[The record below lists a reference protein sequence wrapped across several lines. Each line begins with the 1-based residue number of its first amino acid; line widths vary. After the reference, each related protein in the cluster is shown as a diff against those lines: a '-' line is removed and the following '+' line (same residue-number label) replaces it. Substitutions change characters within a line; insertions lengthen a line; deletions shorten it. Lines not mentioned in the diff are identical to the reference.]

1 MKRTGKRL
9 ASLALAL
16 ILLLAVLP
24 GGVLAADLKVN
35 SISADKPSATVGQKI
50 TWTATASGGTGSYRY
65 CFYVFKDNKILER
78 GSYGT
83 ANTYSYTP
91 TAGGSYTVRVYVKDS
106 ANTAVNKMSTAIT
119 VSAAPITV
127 SLTVDKTRAAVNE
140 KITWTA
146 TASGGTG
153 SYKYCFYLFK
163 DGKIKERGSYG
174 AAKIKAYTP
183 TETGTYT
190 VRVYVKDSAGTAKTQ
205 EGGQSV
211 VFAPIVVTSLEPD
224 KTEGME
230 GDYITWTASAAGG
243 TGGLEYCFYVYRSL
257 GKRQHEVIKKT
268 GWSAE
273 TTCDVY
279 GSYMGG
285 YDCRVY
291 VRDKA
296 GTKVSYD
303 CPTTVSLEMFNDYSL
318 YVWSFKPDVTSDPV
332 TGYFV
337 WELDAGS
344 AGQLTY
350 EFCFYV
356 FCNGKVV
363 ERGPWQD
370 QQWYSY
376 NATEFGAYTCRVYWR
391 DKEGFMGTDYRDCE
405 TPLSFTGA

>member
-1 MKRTGKRL
+1 MRRTCKTIV
-9 ASLALAL
+9 SLALAL

-24 GGVLAADLKVN
+24 GSALAAGLTVK
-35 SISADKPSATVGQKI
+35 SITANTSSTTVGTKI
-50 TWTATASGGTGSYRY
+50 TWTATAEGGTGTYRY
-65 CFYVFKDNKILER
+65 CFYLFKDGKILKR

-83 ANTYSYTP
+83 SRTYDYTP
-91 TAGGSYTVRVYVKDS
+91 DAGGSYTVRVYVKDS
-106 ANTAVNKMSTAIT
+106 ANTSVNKMSAA
-119 VSAAPITV
+119 VSVANAPITV
-127 SLTVDKTRAAVNE
+127 NLTVDKNRAAKNE

-146 TASGGTG
+146 SASGGTG
-153 SYKYCFYLFK
+153 SYQYCFYIFLN
-163 DGKIKERGSYG
+163 GKIKERGAYG
-174 AAKIKAYTP
+174 TAKTKSYTP
-183 TETGTYT
+183 KETGTYT
-190 VRVYVKDSAGTAKTQ
+190 VRVYVKDSAGTMKTQ
-205 EGGQSV
+205 EGGKCV
-211 VFAPIVVTSLEPD
+211 VFAPIVVTNLAPD
-224 KTEGME
+224 ITEGME
-230 GDYITWTASAAGG
+230 GESITWTASASGG

-268 GWSAE
+268 GWSTE
-273 TTCDVY
+273 TTCYVY
-279 GSYMGG
+279 GSYMGD

-318 YVWSFKPDVTSDPV
+318 YINSFEPDIMSDPV

-344 AGQLTY
+344 AGTLTY